1 MEKKETLYFIDSKLS
16 STIRYTIILYTT
28 KKGKKAQDR
37 LIRDPP
43 PHDTG
48 TPRTCTFSEKRNKRP
63 FHTDKDLRAT

>member
-43 PHDTG
+43 HMTLGPQELAPSVRRETRDRSTQK
-48 TPRTCTFSEKRNKRP
+48 RT
-63 FHTDKDLRAT
+63 